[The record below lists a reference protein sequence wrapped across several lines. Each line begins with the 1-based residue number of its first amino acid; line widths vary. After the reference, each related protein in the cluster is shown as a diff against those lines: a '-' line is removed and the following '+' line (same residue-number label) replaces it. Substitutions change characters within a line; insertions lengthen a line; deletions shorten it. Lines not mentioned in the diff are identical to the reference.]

1 MGPRMGDA
9 HVRISPEKVSYQ
21 GPISIEIV
29 DKEKW
34 RKRWKWEIKK
44 DLQMKSSK
52 TGQIGQHGREDEQ
65 KSGKEKQL
73 TSPTEWIR
81 SPRVNDG
88 LL

>member
-1 MGPRMGDA
+1 MGMRTY
-9 HVRISPEKVSYQ
+9 VFSPEKVSYQ
-21 GPISIEIV
+21 GPIPIKIV

-44 DLQMKSSK
+44 NLQMISSK
-52 TGQIGQHGREDEQ
+52 SGQIGQHGREEEQ
-65 KSGKEKQL
+65 KSGKGKQL

-81 SPRVNDG
+81 SPRVNGG